1 MTEGDLSALVKKWHA
16 AQLREAQLREQIRAA
31 VVLACDDGSLS
42 EAGAARITGV
52 DRMTIR
58 SWRGK
63 R

>member
-1 MTEGDLSALVKKWHA
+1 MTESDLAGLVKRWHA
-16 AQLREAQLREQIRAA
+16 AQIREAQLREEVRAA
-31 VVLACDDGSLS
+31 VVLGCDDGSLT

-52 DRMTIR
+52 DRMTVR

>member
-1 MTEGDLSALVKKWHA
+1 MTEGDLGALAKRWHA
-16 AQLREAQLREQIRAA
+16 AQLREAQLREEVRAA
-31 VVLACDDGSLS
+31 VVLACDDGSIS
-42 EAGAARITGV
+42 EAAAARLAGV

>member
-1 MTEGDLSALVKKWHA
+1 MTEGELEALAKRWQT
-16 AQLREAQLREQIRAA
+16 AQIREAQLREEVRAA
-31 VVLACDDGSLS
+31 VVLACDEGRIS
-42 EAGAARITGV
+42 EAAAARIAGV